1 MKAHN
6 YTASLQVDGRRR
18 SYLVHPPN
26 SYSPGVRY
34 PLVLVFHGGGG
45 YGQGMT
51 SLAHFNALA
60 NTQNF
65 IVVYPNGYHRS
76 WADGRGTTKA
86 DQDGVNDV
94 AFIAALLD
102 HLPQSLSIDTRRIYA
117 AGMSNGGF
125 FTARLGCE
133 LSNRIAAISIVAA
146 TMPTVLAERSRP
158 ARPVPV
164 LYFHGSEDRFVP
176 ASGGFVTIGAGG
188 SILSITDAVQWWA
201 RHNGCRPT
209 PTLTSLPTLVND
221 GTQVQQTYYQG
232 GQQGANVIYYNIIGG
247 GHTWPGGLQYL
258 PAGIIG
264 KTTRN
269 LDATATSWAFFQDH
283 PLSVR

>member
-1 MKAHN
+1 MKAYN
-6 YTASLQVDGRRR
+6 DTAAIQVDGRRR
-18 SYLVHPPN
+18 SYLVHLPTYYNPN
-26 SYSPGVRY
+26 VHY
-34 PLVLVFHGGGG
+34 PLVLVFHGGGS

-51 SLAHFNALA
+51 GLAHFNPLA
-60 NTQNF
+60 NAQNF

-94 AFIAALLD
+94 TFVATLLD
-102 HLPQSLSIDTRRIYA
+102 QLTHSLNIDTQRIYA

-133 LSNRIAAISIVAA
+133 LADRIAAIAIVAA
-146 TMPTVLAERSRP
+146 TMPTLLAERARP
-158 ARPVPV
+158 SRPVPV
-164 LYFHGSEDRFVP
+164 LYFHGSDDRFVP
-176 ASGGFVTIGAGG
+176 AGGGIVTIGAKG

-201 RHNGCRPT
+201 RHNRCMSAPT
-209 PTLTSLPTLVND
+209 ITSLPTPVSD
-221 GTQVQQTYYQG
+221 GTQVQQIHYRG
-232 GQQGANVIYYNIIGG
+232 GAQGADVIYYNIIGG

-258 PAGIIG
+258 PVGLIG

-269 LDATATSWAFFQDH
+269 LDATATIWAFFQDH
-283 PLSVR
+283 PLVVR